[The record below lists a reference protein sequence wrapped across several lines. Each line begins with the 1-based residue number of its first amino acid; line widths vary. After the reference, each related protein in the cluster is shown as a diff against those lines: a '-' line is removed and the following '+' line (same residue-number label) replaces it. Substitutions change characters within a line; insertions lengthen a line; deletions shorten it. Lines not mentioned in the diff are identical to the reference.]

1 MYSENDYKREVKP
14 CVYIMIEF
22 NNKLELRYYF
32 SDKSTYFDAMVRH
45 RCEKEVL
52 YMLKSLS
59 DMLDV
64 RMTIYN
70 ELLPVDGFRDVWS
83 VAGENSRSISIILN
97 LFMQLW
103 KRPSLLVGGQLAAEH
118 TPEDDEEMQ
127 KELTLLRRE
136 LKQKKQAPLIPRSLV
151 DLLSSTPRFCK
162 AKSNFY
168 GALKGYP
175 KVTKFTMRE
184 LSASN
189 RSRSGSLDIK
199 SDHFDY
205 YILRSDQL
213 APIKDSKATIEII
226 SPVLKDSRYRWKGIY
241 NKGGMTI
248 DFYMCDE
255 EFKKDMFDE
264 KIVFKSGM
272 CIDCVLEIERKM
284 SELGEV
290 VNVSYTVKTV
300 IRTRF
305 DKMEILTPQGKRH
318 LRKLEAERKQLT
330 LDLFG

>member
-1 MYSENDYKREVKP
+1 MVK
-14 CVYIMIEF
+14 F
-22 NNKLELRYYF
+22 SNKLELRYYF
-32 SDKSTYFDAMVRH
+32 SDKSTYFDAMIRH

-52 YMLKSLS
+52 SVLKTLS
-59 DMLDV
+59 DMLNV
-64 RMTIYN
+64 NMTVYN
-70 ELLPVDGFRDVWS
+70 ELLPVDGFRDVWA
-83 VAGENSRSISIILN
+83 VAGENSRSISIVLN

-103 KRPSLLVGGQLAAEH
+103 SRPSILVGGQLAAEH
-118 TPEDDEEMQ
+118 TYEDEEKMQ
-127 KELTLLRRE
+127 KELALLRKE
-136 LKQKKQAPLIPRSLV
+136 LKLKKEAPLIPRSLIE
-151 DLLSSTPRFCK
+151 LLSSTPRFCK

-168 GALKGYP
+168 ESLKGYP
-175 KVTKFTMRE
+175 KVTKITLRE
-184 LSASN
+184 LNASN
-189 RSRSGSLDIK
+189 RSRSGSLTVK
-199 SDHFDY
+199 QDHFDY
-205 YILRSDQL
+205 YILRSDEL
-213 APIKDSKATIEII
+213 SPIKDGHATIEII

-255 EFKKDMFDE
+255 DFKKDMFDE

-272 CIDCVLEIERKM
+272 CIDCVMEIERKLNEM
-284 SELGEV
+284 GEI

-305 DKMEILTPQGKRH
+305 DQMEILTPQGKRH